1 MSYRKQ
7 NQTDNMEGREM
18 SGQITEQKI
27 IVYVRGGVIEDVTK
41 SPEDLEVIVEV
52 RDYDIIEEANRTR
65 TDENGESFGL
75 TQY

>member
-1 MSYRKQ
+1 
-7 NQTDNMEGREM
+7 M

-27 IVYVRGGVIEDVTK
+27 IVYVRGGVVEDVK
-41 SPEDLEVIVEV
+41 KFPENLEVIVEV
-52 RDYDIIEEANRTR
+52 RDYDIIEEDNRTR